1 LKLAEAVFDIMQFI
15 NCVPLTQSR
24 TPCNNTVIIIKL
36 IPKFATMLQI
46 QQNVSLK
53 NFNTF
58 GVEANASFFAEIN
71 HEDELVELFMDPQ
84 WQQTQRLVIGGGSN
98 LLLIND
104 FDGLVIRMNI
114 RGIEHRINHNQVYI
128 EAGAGEV
135 WNDLVNF
142 CVMRNYAG
150 LENLSLIPG
159 SVGASPIQNIGA
171 YGVELKDVFHSCKA
185 FEISTGQFKTFSKQD
200 CKFDYRESVF
210 KSELKG
216 QYIIVS
222 VKFELSLIPNVNL
235 RYGAIEQEL
244 QNRGIITPTIKDVSQ
259 VVSHIRVAKLPDPS
273 TIGNAGSFFKNP
285 VITVTEFE
293 PIQNKFPEIVNYP
306 AADGFIKLAA
316 GWLIEQCGWKGKVVG
331 NTGTWKNQALV
342 LVNHGG
348 ATGEEVYNFS
358 SQIIDSVYTKF
369 GVSLQREVNIVN

>member
-1 LKLAEAVFDIMQFI
+1 
-15 NCVPLTQSR
+15 
-24 TPCNNTVIIIKL
+24 
-36 IPKFATMLQI
+36 MLQI

-58 GVEANASFFAEIN
+58 GVDANARYFVEIN
-71 HEDELVELFMDPQ
+71 HEDDLVELFMDPQ
-84 WQQTQRLVIGGGSN
+84 WLRTKLLALGGGSN
-98 LLLIND
+98 LLLVSD

-114 RGIEHRINHNQVYI
+114 RGFEHRIQHEDVFV

-142 CVMRNYAG
+142 CVAREYAG

-185 FEISTGQFKTFSKQD
+185 FEIATGTFKIFTKAD
-200 CKFDYRESVF
+200 CKFGYRESIF
-210 KSELKG
+210 KTELAG

-222 VKFELSLIPNVNL
+222 VKFHLSLIPNLNL
-235 RYGAIEQEL
+235 EYGAIGQEL
-244 QNRGIITPTIKDVSQ
+244 TARHILEPTIKDVSQ
-259 VVSHIRVAKLPDPS
+259 VVSHIRVSKLPDPS
-273 TIGNAGSFFKNP
+273 TIGNG
-285 VITVTEFE
+285 EFS
-293 PIQNKFPEIVNYP
+293 PIHAKFPDIVNYST
-306 AADGFIKLAA
+306 DVDHIKLAA

-369 GVSLQREVNIVN
+369 GVLLQREVNIIN

>member
-1 LKLAEAVFDIMQFI
+1 
-15 NCVPLTQSR
+15 
-24 TPCNNTVIIIKL
+24 
-36 IPKFATMLQI
+36 MLQI

-58 GVEANASFFAEIN
+58 GVDVAARYYVEIS
-71 HEDELVELFMDPQ
+71 HEDELAELFMDPQ
-84 WQQTQRLVIGGGSN
+84 WQHMERLVLGGGSN
-98 LLLIND
+98 MLLIND

-114 RGIEHRINHNQVYI
+114 RGIEHRLSHTNVFV

-135 WNDLVNF
+135 WNDLVNY
-142 CVMRNYAG
+142 CVGHEYAG

-171 YGVELKDVFHSCKA
+171 YGVELKDVFDSCRA
-185 FEISTGQFKTFSKQD
+185 FEIATGQFKVFSKAD
-200 CKFDYRESVF
+200 CRFGYRESVF
-210 KSELKG
+210 KTTLKG

-222 VKFELSLIPNVNL
+222 VKFHLSLTPNLNL
-235 RYGAIEQEL
+235 HYGAIEQEL
-244 QNRGIITPTIKDVSQ
+244 QNRGITEPGIKEVSQ
-259 VVSHIRVAKLPDPS
+259 VVSHIRVSKLPDPS

-285 VITVTEFE
+285 VISTGQFSI
-293 PIQNKFPEIVNYP
+293 IQQKFPEVVNYP
-306 AADGFIKLAA
+306 AGNGMVKLAA
-316 GWLIEQCGWKGKVVG
+316 GWLIEQCGWKGKTVG

-348 ATGEEVYNFS
+348 ASGTEIYALS

-369 GVSLQREVNIVN
+369 GVMLEREVNIIS

>member
-1 LKLAEAVFDIMQFI
+1 
-15 NCVPLTQSR
+15 
-24 TPCNNTVIIIKL
+24 
-36 IPKFATMLQI
+36 MLQI

-84 WQQTQRLVIGGGSN
+84 WQQTERLVIGGGSN

-104 FDGLVIRMNI
+104 FEGLVIRINI
-114 RGIEHRINHNQVYI
+114 RGIEHRINHNEVFI

-142 CVMRNYAG
+142 CVTRNYAG

-185 FEISTGQFKTFSKQD
+185 FEISTGQFKTFSKDD
-200 CKFDYRESVF
+200 CKFGYRESVF

-222 VKFELSLIPNVNL
+222 VKLELSLIPDINL

-244 QNRGIITPTIKDVSQ
+244 ANRGITGPTIKDVSQ

-285 VITVTEFE
+285 VITADEFG
-293 PIQNKFPEIVNYP
+293 PIKEKFPEIVNYP
-306 AADGFIKLAA
+306 AGEGFIKLAA
-316 GWLIEQCGWKGKVVG
+316 GWLIEQCGWKGKIVG

-348 ATGEEVYNFS
+348 ATGEEVYSFS

-369 GVSLQREVNIVN
+369 GVILQREVNIIS